1 MRTRGLIDDNEY
13 LEQKTLL
20 LEELESGK
28 SKLESLKLNPSKGA
42 KETIT
47 LLNFI
52 RKAQDKFNGGQ
63 LVERRE
69 LITMFGQK
77 LDLLYKELTFTP
89 VSWLIPI
96 KENYSALERQFL
108 ALEPLNSSNL
118 QIENK
123 KRTSEK
129 VLKSSWLRRLDSN
142 QQPRS

>member
-1 MRTRGLIDDNEY
+1 MNFLSQRFAYRDIVSHSSSLERINSELKELLVMRTRGLIDDNEY

-28 SKLESLKLNPSKGA
+28 SKLERLKSNPSKGA
-42 KETIT
+42 KETIS

-63 LVERRE
+63 ISERRE

-89 VSWLIPI
+89 VNWLIPI
-96 KENYSALERQFL
+96 KENYSNA
-108 ALEPLNSSNL
+108 
-118 QIENK
+118 
-123 KRTSEK
+123 RTSISC
-129 VLKSSWLRRLDSN
+129 VRTA
-142 QQPRS
+142 